1 MLEKDRPCGVP
12 NDESDQLLAGG
23 HWLAKEGRVAVM
35 PTALALAKSSS
46 SASAS
51 DLPKGSSNTRVQYSA
66 SFNSMT
72 VTDPAFGVS
81 AVLGLSA
88 VLGRSVMSGAG
99 AVGDT
104 GTDKGSIVA
113 PDVVCRVG
121 VTRCYGM
128 MEIKN
133 QIQSRAVSNSRGR

>member
-12 NDESDQLLAGG
+12 NVESDQLLAGG
-23 HWLAKEGRVAVM
+23 HWLAKDGRSAAM

-51 DLPKGSSNTRVQYSA
+51 DLPIGSFSTRVQYSA
-66 SFNSMT
+66 SLSSMT
-72 VTDPAFGVS
+72 VTGPVLGVSAVLGMS

-121 VTRCYGM
+121 GR
-128 MEIKN
+128 
-133 QIQSRAVSNSRGR
+133 RGAMG